1 MPRPGVQGAR
11 RCRRAVHRAECSQ
24 RSRGI
29 SLPREAVGLYRYSRG
44 HPPRDGRLRTERCDA
59 GFRVGRGARHR
70 PVGARVRHACD
81 HRPADSVLNPG
92 DSKTGTISL
101 LTTPVAF
108 LFVLGVL
115 IFVHELGHF
124 LMARRIGVRVLT
136 FSLRFGPK
144 LLSFKRGDTEDAR
157 TGAPDEFLSKGKWQ
171 RFQVLVMGPI
181 MNLLLAVVVMAV
193 VLYQGAQVGAFEQQA
208 VVIGTFSDTSV
219 AAKAGLKV
227 GDRIVT
233 VDGKPTDTWDQ
244 FATAI
249 VTKAKR
255 DVNLGFVR
263 DGRAGQVTV
272 VPEGQGKYELGD
284 IGIRPAV
291 HPQILEFSP
300 GSAAGDAGLQK
311 GDIVLAAG
319 NESDVTRERL
329 VALIRASE
337 GKPLSLQ
344 IKRGDSV
351 MSVVVTPKNVGG
363 TAMLGAQL
371 SEFEVR
377 VVEPGPI
384 AAVKLSVQKNWEWT
398 RQIVETLAGL
408 FTRQT
413 SVKQLMGPVAIA
425 ELSGTA
431 AQAGW
436 IALFTLL
443 SMISLNL
450 GLLNLMPIP
459 VLDRRHI
466 FILALEGLARRDFSM
481 RVKEKM
487 LLAGF
492 VLLLM
497 LMVTV
502 IYNDLMR
509 IQWIEKFVP
518 WR

>member
-1 MPRPGVQGAR
+1 
-11 RCRRAVHRAECSQ
+11 
-24 RSRGI
+24 
-29 SLPREAVGLYRYSRG
+29 
-44 HPPRDGRLRTERCDA
+44 
-59 GFRVGRGARHR
+59 
-70 PVGARVRHACD
+70 
-81 HRPADSVLNPG
+81 
-92 DSKTGTISL
+92 
-101 LTTPVAF
+101 LTSALAF

-136 FSLRFGPK
+136 FSLGFGPK
-144 LLSFKRGDTEDAR
+144 LINVKRGDTEYCVSLVPLGGYVKMAGENPEDSR

-181 MNLLLAVVVMAV
+181 MNLVLAVVVMSV
-193 VLYQGAQVGAFEQQA
+193 VLYQGAQVPAFEQDP
-208 VVIGTFSDTSV
+208 VVIGAFSDTSV
-219 AAKAGLKV
+219 AAKAGLKI
-227 GDRIVT
+227 GDRITT
-233 VDGKPTDTWDQ
+233 VDGKTIETWDQ
-244 FATAI
+244 FGNAI
-249 VTKAKR
+249 VPKAKR
-255 DVNLGFVR
+255 DVSLGFIR
-263 DGRAGQVTV
+263 DGKAGQVIV

-284 IGIRPAV
+284 IGVMPAV
-291 HPQILEFSP
+291 RPQVIDFSP
-300 GSAAGDAGLQK
+300 GSPAAEAGFQNGDVILAAGDQK
-311 GDIVLAAG
+311 NIAHAK
-319 NESDVTRERL
+319 
-329 VALIRASE
+329 LIETIKANE
-337 GKPLSLQ
+337 GKPLTLQ
-344 IKRGDSV
+344 IERAGTPKTI
-351 MSVVVTPKNVGG
+351 VVTPRKIGGLVMVG
-363 TAMLGAQL
+363 AHISPLEL
-371 SEFEVR
+371 RIVD
-377 VVEPGPI
+377 PGPLE
-384 AAVKLSVQKNWEWT
+384 AVKLSLAKNWEWT
-398 RQIVETLAGL
+398 RQIVETLVGL

-425 ELSGTA
+425 DLSGTA

-436 IALFTLL
+436 VSLFTLMA
-443 SMISLNL
+443 MISLNL

-459 VLDRRHI
+459 VLDGGHI